1 MPAIALF
8 PHSEFYEAY
17 YAAAEIVSTECD
29 TLLFTK
35 RLGEEFNV
43 PCAGFPKKS
52 LDKFSKVL
60 REKGYTVVV
69 QTELDLEVVNQTSQV
84 LPDDF
89 QLNSDIDLIQQT
101 IDSLHTCYSRFHYYV
116 SQRISN
122 RFKQPDKYLLKCKA
136 KDIRDFL
143 EKLNKFLLLW
153 HDANFSSLHN
163 PAFHKYLS
171 DLACIIR
178 RVQGDSNLR
187 QMNLNVIEALQR
199 LYQDL
204 VRLVP
209 AGESVQLCLFDSLET
224 FHEEVRESK
233 FIHKVMIDFEW
244 IPVLAGVSRL
254 LRRFCEKVVT
264 FPVSL
269 VCPKSSWRSAFNGCQ
284 LSFANI

>member
-1 MPAIALF
+1 MTVIALY

-29 TLLFTK
+29 TLLFKK

-43 PCAGFPKKS
+43 PCAGFPRKS

-60 REKGYTVVV
+60 RDKEYTVVV
-69 QTELDLEVVNQTSQV
+69 QTELDLEVVNQINQV
-84 LPDDF
+84 LPDDS

-101 IDSLHTCYSRFHYYV
+101 IDSLHTCYSRLHYYV

-122 RFKQPDKYLLKCKA
+122 RFKQPAKYLLKCKA

-143 EKLNKFLLLW
+143 EKLNKSLLRW
-153 HDANFSSLHN
+153 QDANLQELHN

-178 RVQGDSNLR
+178 RVQYDR
-187 QMNLNVIEALQR
+187 QMNLNVIEALQH
-199 LYQDL
+199 LYESL
-204 VRLVP
+204 VCLVP

-233 FIHKVMIDFEW
+233 FIHKVMIDSEW

-254 LRRFCEKVVT
+254 LRRFCRKVVT